1 MGTYHLG
8 AQPPRW
14 VRRRAQDGQL
24 GAGYVHRIFAGP
36 PYPLPLPPYLRAHS
50 SKRLAQGSFYGH
62 SDDHL
67 SEMLDIHHMN
77 INLLIET
84 DRIPEIGP

>member
-24 GAGYVHRIFAGP
+24 GAGYVHRISAGP
-36 PYPLPLPPYLRAHS
+36 PYPLPLPPYLRVHS
-50 SKRLAQGSFYGH
+50 SKRLAQAWRVAT
-62 SDDHL
+62 SDDYL
-67 SEMLDIHHMN
+67 SEVIHMN
-77 INLLIET
+77 HTNMV
-84 DRIPEIGP
+84 

>member
-24 GAGYVHRIFAGP
+24 GAGYVPRISVSP
-36 PYPLPLPPYLRAHS
+36 PSPLPLPAYLRTHS
-50 SKRLAQGSFYGH
+50 SKCLTQAWSVATSNDY
-62 SDDHL
+62 L
-67 SEMLDIHHMN
+67 SEVIHMN
-77 INLLIET
+77 HTNMV
-84 DRIPEIGP
+84 

>member
-1 MGTYHLG
+1 MGTYPLG

-24 GAGYVHRIFAGP
+24 GAGYVHRISVSP
-36 PYPLPLPPYLRAHS
+36 PSPLPLPAYLRAHS

-62 SDDHL
+62 SDGHL

>member
-24 GAGYVHRIFAGP
+24 GAGYVHRISVSP
-36 PYPLPLPPYLRAHS
+36 TSSLPLPAYLRAHS
-50 SKRLAQGSFYGH
+50 SKRLAQAWCVATSNDY
-62 SDDHL
+62 L
-67 SEMLDIHHMN
+67 SEVIHMN
-77 INLLIET
+77 HTNMV
-84 DRIPEIGP
+84 

>member
-24 GAGYVHRIFAGP
+24 GAGYVHCISAGP

-50 SKRLAQGSFYGH
+50 SKRLAQAWCVAT
-62 SDDHL
+62 SDDYL
-67 SEMLDIHHMN
+67 SEVIHMN
-77 INLLIET
+77 HTNMV
-84 DRIPEIGP
+84 

>member
-1 MGTYHLG
+1 MGTYPLG

-24 GAGYVHRIFAGP
+24 GAGYVHRISAGP

-50 SKRLAQGSFYGH
+50 SKCLTQDLFSGH
-62 SDDHL
+62 SDGYL
-67 SEMLDIHHMN
+67 SEMFGMTQMN
-77 INLLIET
+77 MNSLIKSY
-84 DRIPEIGP
+84 

>member
-14 VRRRAQDGQL
+14 VRRQAQDGQL

-50 SKRLAQGSFYGH
+50 SKRLAQAWCVAT
-62 SDDHL
+62 SDDYL
-67 SEMLDIHHMN
+67 SEVIHMN
-77 INLLIET
+77 HTNMV
-84 DRIPEIGP
+84 

>member
-24 GAGYVHRIFAGP
+24 GAGYVHRISVSP
-36 PYPLPLPPYLRAHS
+36 PSPLPLPAYLRAHS
-50 SKRLAQGSFYGH
+50 SKRLTQAWSVATSNDY
-62 SDDHL
+62 L
-67 SEMLDIHHMN
+67 SEVIHMN
-77 INLLIET
+77 HTNMV
-84 DRIPEIGP
+84 

>member
-24 GAGYVHRIFAGP
+24 GAGYVHRISAGP

-50 SKRLAQGSFYGH
+50 SKRRTQDLFSGH
-62 SDDHL
+62 SDGYL
-67 SEMLDIHHMN
+67 SEMFGMTQMN
-77 INLLIET
+77 MNSLIKSY
-84 DRIPEIGP
+84 

>member
-24 GAGYVHRIFAGP
+24 GAGYVHRISAGP

-50 SKRLAQGSFYGH
+50 SKRLTQDLFSGH
-62 SDDHL
+62 SDGYL
-67 SEMLDIHHMN
+67 SEMFGMTQMN
-77 INLLIET
+77 MNSLIKSY
-84 DRIPEIGP
+84 

>member
-24 GAGYVHRIFAGP
+24 GAGYVHRISVSP
-36 PYPLPLPPYLRAHS
+36 PSPLHLPAYLIKSRALRSRPDKEEDASRMFHHVYTS
-50 SKRLAQGSFYGH
+50 SELNLT
-62 SDDHL
+62 SD
-67 SEMLDIHHMN
+67 M
-77 INLLIET
+77 T
-84 DRIPEIGP
+84 WWA